1 MSQLPMNHFD
11 DEQLVDAY
19 YGEFD
24 PAPHFAACEECR
36 GRFERLRD
44 VLDSF
49 NQIPI
54 PERDATYSASVWA
67 RLVPKLSVEPPRR
80 RWLQWW
86 SFARPLRRCW

>member
-44 VLDSF
+44 FSIRSIKFQFRSVTP
-49 NQIPI
+49 PI
-54 PERDATYSASVWA
+54 ALRCGLASC
-67 RLVPKLSVEPPRR
+67 RNFP
-80 RWLQWW
+80 
-86 SFARPLRRCW
+86 